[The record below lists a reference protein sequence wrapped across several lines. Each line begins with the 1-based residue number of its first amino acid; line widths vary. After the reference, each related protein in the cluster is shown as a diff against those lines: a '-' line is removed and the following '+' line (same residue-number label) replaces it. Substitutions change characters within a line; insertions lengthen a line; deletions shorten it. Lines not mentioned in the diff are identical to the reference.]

1 MENKSKEHEWTVD
14 EEIALLR
21 AICKYRPVGI
31 HKHFRII
38 SIMQEMSSF
47 SIRSSDIWEKLK
59 TLYDLELLDEISE
72 RFRSGKNDLGE
83 EYTLQGSYF
92 TEFLLPWEEYGE
104 IMEEHRRASNSTSTS
119 PPNLPHGTYEVEK
132 NLEEG
137 SEIETF
143 QTESPELELTDDD
156 FQFCPV
162 TNSKK
167 KYLALRIMR
176 RNSKKFEK
184 SNVLVSSEK
193 NHTSN
198 TPHNARLSKTEKVS
212 QNTVPNMRRSNRN
225 KR

>member
-1 MENKSKEHEWTVD
+1 MEISSKGHEWTLD

-38 SIMQEMSSF
+38 SIMQEMGSF

-72 RFRSGKNDLGE
+72 RFRNGKNDLIEGDSFH
-83 EYTLQGSYF
+83 GSYF

-119 PPNLPHGTYEVEK
+119 PPNLPHGAYEVER

-137 SEIETF
+137 SEVETF
-143 QTESPELELTDDD
+143 QTESPEQELTDD
-156 FQFCPV
+156 
-162 TNSKK
+162 
-167 KYLALRIMR
+167 
-176 RNSKKFEK
+176 
-184 SNVLVSSEK
+184 
-193 NHTSN
+193 
-198 TPHNARLSKTEKVS
+198 
-212 QNTVPNMRRSNRN
+212 
-225 KR
+225 